1 MNRKLAAI
9 TAGTAAL
16 LCQLGFAC
24 DQGTCLEKLQ
34 GAWILSYHMNNFPPR
49 PALEFKDNRVT
60 ITHAQED
67 PVTVDYKISSAG
79 NDIFTISWEYT
90 YPYVRANGDTVDL
103 EQWVEII
110 YHEENGRPVLSEKTF
125 EHDGRGDII
134 CTEYLRKE
142 SFQEGFL
149 SELAMKMN
157 SKDPGPR
164 R

>member
-1 MNRKLAAI
+1 MNRKLATLA
-9 TAGTAAL
+9 AGAAAL
-16 LCQLGFAC
+16 LSTLGF
-24 DQGTCLEKLQ
+24 TCGQEPCREKLQ
-34 GAWILSYHMNNFPPR
+34 GTWILSYHMNNFPPR
-49 PALEFKDNRVT
+49 PALEFKDGMVT
-60 ITHAQED
+60 ITHTKED
-67 PVTVDYKISSAG
+67 PVTVNYKISSAG
-79 NDIFTISWEYT
+79 KDTFTISWEYT
-90 YPYVRANGDTVDL
+90 YPYVKANGNTVDL

-134 CTEYLRKE
+134 CTEYLRQE
-142 SFQEGFL
+142 TFQEGFL